1 MRASSWTSCRC
12 HSKLVKAGV
21 LVYGAGLVMLRDLGD
36 NEVFKEVDEAM
47 EAQSESRLGCNFNPR

>member
-1 MRASSWTSCRC
+1 
-12 HSKLVKAGV
+12 V